1 MNDPPDEPG
10 GSPLPLSSD
19 ELADLPNITFSAPSP
34 GYIVT
39 VSTDDFDTDIST
51 PAPLSEPD
59 QKRKRK
65 LLAQKKKDLLPRPT
79 DLPAVN
85 PPLVAASNE
94 NIPKNNPPIG
104 RTVYNESDSA
114 PYIIHVEKVV
124 ASPNDGATLHPV
136 ELGNVKS
143 IGRRKIT
150 ISFADFS
157 EANSFLS
164 HNSLESMSLK
174 AYIPTFNVT
183 RMGLVRGVPVD
194 WSLDEVKANMS
205 VPMGCGEIIKV
216 RRLNFKSFN
225 DGSVSWK
232 PSQSVVITFDGQTL
246 PKRVFICYN
255 ALPVD
260 LYIYP
265 TIQCFNCCRF
275 GHTKTQCR
283 SKPRCFKCG
292 QGHIGNSC
300 STDEQHASCCLCS
313 GFHFATS
320 KSCQEFVRQKNIK
333 VHMSENSVSYAE
345 ASKMY
350 PPASKSYADILSSSP
365 EIITQPINPQ
375 VPFIKTNHTKT
386 SSSYKKTVFTKPRPS
401 PPLSKGYD
409 KVAHSNLIKDYSF
422 PSPRDGCALQRQPQE
437 QHPNSNLTDLIVVLI
452 NLVSQCNS
460 SSPSNAAPII
470 ENCIRF
476 LQDGFTRENS
486 PMELPE
492 YFK

>member
-65 LLAQKKKDLLPRPT
+65 LLAQKKKDLLPRHT

-85 PPLVAASNE
+85 PPLVADSNE

-104 RTVYNESDSA
+104 RTIYNESDSA

-136 ELGNVKS
+136 ELGKFLKKYSFKSIIDGSVKS

-183 RMGLVRGVPVD
+183 RMGLVRGVPAD
-194 WSLDEVKANMS
+194 WSPEEVKANMS

-300 STDEQHASCCLCS
+300 PTDEQHASCCLCS

-320 KSCQEFVRQKNIK
+320 KSCQEFKIQFLMQK
-333 VHMSENSVSYAE
+333 
-345 ASKMY
+345 
-350 PPASKSYADILSSSP
+350 
-365 EIITQPINPQ
+365 
-375 VPFIKTNHTKT
+375 
-386 SSSYKKTVFTKPRPS
+386 
-401 PPLSKGYD
+401 
-409 KVAHSNLIKDYSF
+409 
-422 PSPRDGCALQRQPQE
+422 
-437 QHPNSNLTDLIVVLI
+437 HPNCILQHLSHTLI
-452 NLVSQCNS
+452 SC
-460 SSPSNAAPII
+460 
-470 ENCIRF
+470 
-476 LQDGFTRENS
+476 
-486 PMELPE
+486 LPAL
-492 YFK
+492 K